1 MHTFRT
7 DTRAPAC
14 VPVRCPQA
22 LEAGGAFGTT
32 AHCSTVRVYDPEDEH
47 AAEESKD
54 EAYGGEQTEAD
65 AKATSYADRVA
76 RAQAARAAV
85 TNRLPEEQRGQ
96 LHAACEAVL
105 MWGCLGQRLPGS
117 SFR

>member
-14 VPVRCPQA
+14 VPVRCPQV
-22 LEAGGAFGTT
+22 LWAGGAFGTT
-32 AHCSTVRVYDPEDEH
+32 AHRPAVTDPEDEH
-47 AAEESKD
+47 AAEESEDK
-54 EAYGGEQTEAD
+54 AYGGEQTEDD

>member
-76 RAQAARAAV
+76 RAEAARAHQQALRGAAPTALRGV
-85 TNRLPEEQRGQ
+85 RGGADSTIRVRWIAPE
-96 LHAACEAVL
+96 
-105 MWGCLGQRLPGS
+105 W
-117 SFR
+117 